1 MKVSQVVLQTCWK
14 LGHRQIEEDFPFL
27 VDTLRVATERSFNI
41 FSPLGEDLV
50 KVPRDAD
57 DHDDTLEG
65 IESDIHPPT
74 APSPSP
80 DLKDTIAK
88 ELPCGEHS
96 PYFELDR
103 KEIHKARYLNCAFV
117 QYKKTGS
124 TDRLK
129 CVANVQRYAIKLTD
143 NHPHITGILEHD
155 PTSGDN

>member
-1 MKVSQVVLQTCWK
+1 VKVSQVVLQTCWK
-14 LGHRQIEEDFPFL
+14 LGRRQIEEDFPFL

-57 DHDDTLEG
+57 NHDDTLEG

-80 DLKDTIAK
+80 DLEDTIAE

-96 PYFELDR
+96 PYFELDG

-129 CVANVQRYAIKLTD
+129 RVANVQRYAIKLTD